1 MDRLE
6 ENNIE
11 SYVTGLDGAVMVKM
25 DKNGNYKI
33 KLTETEIDYGT

>member
-25 DKNGNYKI
+25 DKDGNYKI
-33 KLTETEIDYGT
+33 KTYRNGN